1 MRNVASGV
9 HTRQLQ
15 AANRSTPAPKLRP
28 WAIATVSTRDVP
40 SICNSCWMRTNR
52 QHVCACGSVSMPVKS
67 KPAEKF
73 LPFPSRMITCKE
85 LCSAESST
93 PCNSSTSSDDK
104 AFRFSGRFSL
114 ICNTVASC
122 PTTSR
127 LFTLQLPGGQ
137 RGLQFSVVL
146 SQCRRPHTRLLGLA
160 IQAYGRHEAARP
172 LPVGQVQL
180 LDPLHMLNLRIG
192 QDFGIAVDGCA
203 GHP

>member
-1 MRNVASGV
+1 
-9 HTRQLQ
+9 
-15 AANRSTPAPKLRP
+15 
-28 WAIATVSTRDVP
+28 
-40 SICNSCWMRTNR
+40 
-52 QHVCACGSVSMPVKS
+52 GSVSMPVKS

-73 LPFPSRMITCKE
+73 LPFPSRMMACKE
-85 LCSAESST
+85 FCSAESST

-172 LPVGQVQL
+172 LPVRQVKL

-192 QDFGIAVDGCA
+192 QDFGIGVDGCA
-203 GHP
+203 GHPCRPEYIEPMFTALVLENIFQYQQQFALIFCPVAWRSEPVVAQ